1 MDKNKIDNRI
11 QQFEEL
17 STGNTNQVNDSKRV
31 KIKKLLLAIAVVA
44 ITTGAYAQTN
54 DMNNTKSQDIKNK
67 NTLDKNYN
75 QHSDVYNHPDG
86 YMMQNG
92 KVMVIKNGKLTQV
105 EKDVTLSNGTIITK
119 DGTYLTKGGT
129 KTVFKE
135 GEHMDLTGKI
145 IPMDKSNSYNK
156 SETEKSSKKD
166 TMYLINDST
175 KNKMRQ
181 K

>member
-1 MDKNKIDNRI
+1 MDKNKNDNFI
-11 QQFEEL
+11 HQNEVL
-17 STGNTNQVNDSKRV
+17 SKG
-31 KIKKLLLAIAVVA
+31 IKKVLLAIAVVT
-44 ITTGAYAQTN
+44 ISTGAFSQTN
-54 DMNNTKSQDIKNK
+54 DMNSNKSQDTKNK

-75 QHSDVYNHPDG
+75 QNSDGYNHPDG

-92 KVMVIKNGKLTQV
+92 KVMVVKNGKMTLV
-105 EKDVTLSNGTIITK
+105 EKDVTLSNGTTISK
-119 DGTYLTKGGT
+119 DGNYLIKGGN
-129 KTVFKE
+129 KTMFKE
-135 GEHMDLTGKI
+135 GEHMDLNGKLV
-145 IPMDKSNSYNK
+145 PMDKSNTYHK